1 MLARF
6 ATELLAAHGTSDDS
20 FTSHEPDLQ
29 AGGAAR
35 LVWHDMGNF
44 KPSGYYTVN
53 QEIYGWWRDC
63 TAFNHALMANEAVGR

>member
-6 ATELLAAHGTSDDS
+6 ATELLAAHGTRDDS

-53 QEIYGWWRDC
+53 QEIYDGGETVQRSI
-63 TAFNHALMANEAVGR
+63 MR